1 MTANGVKQL
10 SVYEAIHRRRMAWK
24 FEDRSGAGVHYRYYA
39 GRCGLGAQ
47 PPAYRTLAVLRP
59 GPRLSGPAGGGRN
72 GQQTVLNRGGD
83 ERRADA
89 GPRQDLDAPCLMY
102 VYCVPGQDEAATKE
116 NYAAVCCA
124 VQNMALAGVSEGVA
138 VTWETAASPG
148 QEGIP
153 ELLGADP
160 AWDLV
165 TILFIGYPDEHPRSC
180 RTPVTRF
187 VQWYKRRTG
196 RSSASGP
203 AKSPTQVIF
212 PPRLGASGPGMLC
225 RAWTSFVPRWFPVGN
240 VLALAGRPQDC
251 CGWEFPPRRF
261 SRSPLN

>member
-1 MTANGVKQL
+1 MAANGVKQL

-24 FEDRSGAGVHYRYYA
+24 FEARPV
-39 GRCGLGAQ
+39 
-47 PPAYRTLAVLRP
+47 PASTIDTMLDAAVWAPNHRLTEPWRFFVLDQDSPARRAAAEMARQAVLD
-59 GPRLSGPAGGGRN
+59 
-72 GQQTVLNRGGD
+72 RGGD

-89 GPRQDLDAPCLMY
+89 GRAKILYAPCMMY

-138 VTWETAASPG
+138 VTWETGGITRA
-148 QEGIP
+148 EGIP

-160 AWDLV
+160 DWDLV

-187 VQWYKRRTG
+187 VQWFKREDG
-196 RSSASGP
+196 EVVS
-203 AKSPTQVIF
+203 
-212 PPRLGASGPGMLC
+212 
-225 RAWTSFVPRWFPVGN
+225 
-240 VLALAGRPQDC
+240 
-251 CGWEFPPRRF
+251 
-261 SRSPLN
+261 